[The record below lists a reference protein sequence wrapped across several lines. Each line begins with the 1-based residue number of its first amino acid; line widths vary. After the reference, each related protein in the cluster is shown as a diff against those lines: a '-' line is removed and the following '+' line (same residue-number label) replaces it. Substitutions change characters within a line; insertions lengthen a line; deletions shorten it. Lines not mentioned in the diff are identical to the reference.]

1 MLDYA
6 LHQAEGLRALGSPQ
20 GPHLVSVVAHGDVHG
35 DLPLLWKLCAAYL
48 ELGYGVTV
56 LDATRAETAAE
67 PGLSRLLEDG
77 FWPGGQHKPDAAWQ
91 ILPAARGLH
100 RLHAGVYTGTG
111 AWHAL
116 GHLFADDTVLILYA
130 TPQTL
135 AACLY
140 GSHSRPLLAVSSAR
154 NALLTS
160 YQALKRLLM
169 DGGLEPTLV
178 DTSGLATDG
187 RADASQAMASLAECA
202 RNFLGYQIR
211 QQALTRQRGH
221 SQQDYDLKPLAAR
234 LLEFGLDLG
243 HHGTS
248 PPPLTMQQRTSVFAG
263 TH

>member
-6 LHQAEGLRALGSPQ
+6 PHQAEGLQRLGPAQ
-20 GPHLVSVVAHGDVHG
+20 GPHLVSLVAHGDVQG

-56 LDATRAETAAE
+56 LDATRHETAAE
-67 PGLSRLLEDG
+67 PGLARLLEDG
-77 FWPGGQHKPDAAWQ
+77 FWTGGQHNPDAAWQ

-100 RLHAGVYTGTG
+100 KLHAGVFAGSG

-135 AACLY
+135 AACLH
-140 GSHSRPLLAVSSAR
+140 GSGSRPLLAVSSAR

-169 DGGLEPTLV
+169 DGGLEPTLI
-178 DTSGLATDG
+178 DTAGLGASTHP
-187 RADASQAMASLAECA
+187 ASSQAMASLAECA

-211 QQALTRQRGH
+211 QQLLTRQRGS

-243 HHGTS
+243 HNGVPQTAM
-248 PPPLTMQQRTSVFAG
+248 TAQQRTSAFAG